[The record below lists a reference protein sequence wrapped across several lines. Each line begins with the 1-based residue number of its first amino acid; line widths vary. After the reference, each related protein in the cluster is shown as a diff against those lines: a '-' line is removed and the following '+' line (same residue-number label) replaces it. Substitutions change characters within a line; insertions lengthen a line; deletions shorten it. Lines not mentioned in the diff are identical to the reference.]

1 VESAAPT
8 NPNFKTWLNSRSGV
22 ILKKKE
28 QVCCMRM
35 IKTTLA
41 VLTLCAGLLV
51 LTSAVTLVR
60 HNPGVFN
67 SGISR
72 YTVGVVYAGVTS
84 VGLLYAGVTQDFS
97 GAAKWWSG
105 SAERGNPFSQ
115 TMLGGYYALLGD
127 SLGDRNYFFNSD
139 GTEDTDKIEQSY
151 AEGMKW
157 LRLASEKGSENAQD
171 LINIMYY
178 DEDSASSKDRLEA
191 AIRWGEAVEVKL

>member
-1 VESAAPT
+1 VNFAAPT
-8 NPNFKTWLNSRSGV
+8 NPNFKTWLNSRPSV

-28 QVCCMRM
+28 QVCFMRI

-41 VLTLCAGLLV
+41 VLTLCVGLLLV
-51 LTSAVTLVR
+51 LTSAITLVR

-127 SLGDRNYFFNSD
+127 SLGDRNYFVNAD
-139 GTEDTDKIEQSY
+139 VTENTDKIEQSY

-157 LRLASEKGSENAQD
+157 LRPPVQ
-171 LINIMYY
+171 
-178 DEDSASSKDRLEA
+178 
-191 AIRWGEAVEVKL
+191 

>member
-1 VESAAPT
+1 M
-8 NPNFKTWLNSRSGV
+8 K
-22 ILKKKE
+22 
-28 QVCCMRM
+28 M

-41 VLTLCAGLLV
+41 VLTLCVGLLV

-67 SGISR
+67 SGISK
-72 YTVGVVYAGVTS
+72 YTVGVVYAGVSS

-105 SAERGNPFSQ
+105 SAKRGNPFSQ

-127 SLGDRNYFFNSD
+127 SLGDRNYFVNAD
-139 GTEDTDKIEQSY
+139 GSEDTDKIEQSY

-157 LRLASEKGSENAQD
+157 LRLASQKGSENAKD
-171 LINIMYY
+171 LINMMYY
-178 DEDSASSKDRLEA
+178 NEDSSSSRDRLEA